1 LTVIDAQRPGTE
13 SAEAVGVL
21 AGRRVGRRDR
31 FEAVGLLLGILGVL
45 VVVAVTVGAGP
56 SP

>member
-1 LTVIDAQRPGTE
+1 MTVIDAPRPDR
-13 SAEAVGVL
+13 EAADGVGPL

-31 FEAVGLLLGILGVL
+31 FEAVGLLVGILGIL

>member
-1 LTVIDAQRPGTE
+1 MTVIDVPRPGSET
-13 SAEAVGVL
+13 ADVVGVL

-31 FEAVGLLLGILGVL
+31 FEAVGLLVGILGVL
-45 VVVAVTVGAGP
+45 VVVAMTVGAGP

>member
-1 LTVIDAQRPGTE
+1 MTVIDAPPLRRD
-13 SAEAVGVL
+13 SADRVGEL
-21 AGRRVGRRDR
+21 AGRPVGRRDR

-45 VVVAVTVGAGP
+45 VVVALTVGAGP